1 MLRTRAA
8 IVGSCYVTI
17 GCISTVYQTAI
28 QVFESEAEFKQ
39 QAKFGID
46 RYVKDSWLSMAENRK
61 SLSLLNMEACNGK
74 VHPCWKSVGRTVIDV
89 KRAIV
94 KVRLLTDTY
103 HLQSLRAK
111 FNRSGTSSICPLCA
125 AAPEDRLHF
134 VTACTSLRQT
144 RQPYLEALENKLLT
158 SNSVA
163 SVSFLC
169 YPTRVYC
176 CSWLWIAPQVL
187 SETSCPYLYQ
197 KVMK

>member
-1 MLRTRAA
+1 MLRTRSA
-8 IVGSCYVTI
+8 IVGSCYVTV
-17 GCISTVYQTAI
+17 GCISTVYQKQA
-28 QVFESEAEFKQ
+28 FESEAEFKQ
-39 QAKFGID
+39 QAKLGID
-46 RYVKDSWLSMAENRK
+46 RYDKDSWLSMAENRK
-61 SLSLLNMEACNGK
+61 SLSFLNMEACNVGE
-74 VHPCWKSVGRTVIDV
+74 VHPCWKSVDCTVIDV

-103 HLQSLRAK
+103 HLQSVRAK
-111 FNRSGTSSICPLCA
+111 FNRSGTSSICPSCA
-125 AAPEDRLHF
+125 AAPKDRLHF

-158 SNSVA
+158 SNSAA
-163 SVSFLC
+163 SVSLC

-176 CSWLWIAPQVL
+176 CSCLWIAPQVL